1 MIVGADRTPAFR
13 PRIISGPGGT
23 FLDLTREQKLELYRF
38 MRLNR
43 VVEERLVNLYRQG
56 KVVGGLYRSLG
67 QEATSVGT
75 AYALRKGDI
84 VGPLIRNLGVV
95 LVMGY
100 SPRDVMTQYMARA
113 TSPSGGKDCNLHFGR
128 PERGVI
134 SPISMLGALVPVM
147 AGIAL
152 AARMQKKDLVTMTW
166 IGDGGTSTGA
176 FHEGINFAAVQKLP
190 LVIVAENNGWAYS
203 TPRAQADGRRP
214 PRGQGR
220 RPTAFRARPSTATTC
235 SRSSTRRAARSI
247 WRAIG
252 RRPHAPRGRDVPD
265 EGTRRARRPGLRA
278 RRRSSRSGSPGTRSN
293 AIRRT
298 LVESGAASANELAA
312 IDQAISDEIDREV
325 EFAEKSPMPQ
335 PEFALEGVY
344 AKSPP
349 EAVPAP
355 SGSRAAA
362 PERMS
367 GAPHLGGDGVAAP
380 SKGQTTYVDA
390 IREGLREEMQRDE
403 RVFLLGEDI
412 GVYGGAFKVT
422 DGLCRRVRR
431 GARHRHADRRDRDRG
446 RRDRRCA

>member
-1 MIVGADRTPAFR
+1 
-13 PRIISGPGGT
+13 
-23 FLDLTREQKLELYRF
+23 LDLTREQKLELYRF

-100 SPRDVMTQYMARA
+100 SPRDVMTQYMARS

-152 AARMQKKDLVTMTW
+152 AGRMQKKDLVTMTW

-176 FHEGINFAAVQKLP
+176 FHEGINFAAVQNLP
-190 LVIVAENNGWAYS
+190 LVVVAENNGWAYS
-203 TPRAQADGRRP
+203 TPVRKQTAARCLADKAAAYGIPGETIDGNDVLAVYEAARRAVDRARSGGGPTLIESMTYRMKGHAEHDAQAYVP
-214 PRGQGR
+214 KEELEQW
-220 RPTAFRARPSTATTC
+220 RARDPIERYA
-235 SRSSTRRAARSI
+235 
-247 WRAIG
+247 
-252 RRPHAPRGRDVPD
+252 
-265 EGTRRARRPGLRA
+265 
-278 RRRSSRSGSPGTRSN
+278 
-293 AIRRT
+293 RT

-312 IDQAISDEIDREV
+312 IDQAISEEVDREV
-325 EFAEKSPMPQ
+325 EFAEKSPLPA

-344 AKSPP
+344 ARTSV
-349 EAVPAP
+349 EAVPAGP
-355 SGSRAAA
+355 RRA
-362 PERMS
+362 R
-367 GAPHLGGDGVAAP
+367 
-380 SKGQTTYVDA
+380 
-390 IREGLREEMQRDE
+390 
-403 RVFLLGEDI
+403 
-412 GVYGGAFKVT
+412 
-422 DGLCRRVRR
+422 
-431 GARHRHADRRDRDRG
+431 
-446 RRDRRCA
+446 